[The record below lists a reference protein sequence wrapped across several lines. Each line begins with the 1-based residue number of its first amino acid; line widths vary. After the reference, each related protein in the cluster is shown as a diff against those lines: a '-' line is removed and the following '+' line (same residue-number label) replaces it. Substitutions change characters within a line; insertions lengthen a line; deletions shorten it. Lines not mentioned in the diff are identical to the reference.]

1 MSASEF
7 AASAGPLAI
16 SQVDVFVYR
25 APVETPVRTS
35 FGLMRDRPAVLVRLR
50 DKDGVEGW
58 GEVWCNF
65 PAVGA
70 EHRARLLI
78 DSVAPLVL
86 GQSWPD
92 PAACFELLTQRLHVL
107 AMQSGEPGPVAQAIA
122 GVDIALW
129 DLFAKRAG
137 QPLWRLLGGQGQSAS
152 VPVYASGLN
161 PIEPQRL
168 AERRA
173 AEGYRAFKLKVGFGE
188 SRDVGN
194 LRALRA
200 ALGEDATL
208 MTDANQAWD
217 LEEACR
223 MSERLAEYR
232 PIWLEEPIG
241 ADLPVA
247 SWIELARRSAI
258 PLAAGENFRGDSQF
272 DEFIHGGAIRIVQPD
287 AAKWGGFTR
296 CVALGRRA
304 NAHQAWFCPHWL
316 GGGIGL
322 AASLQLKA
330 AVGGPGY
337 VEVDA
342 NPNPLREQLI
352 EPSFEVRDG
361 AIHLSERNGLGIE
374 PDLQGAERFL
384 ACTLSS
390 DAGDL

>member
-7 AASAGPLAI
+7 AAKAGPLAI
-16 SQVDVFVYR
+16 SNVDVFVYR
-25 APVETPVRTS
+25 APVDTPVQTS
-35 FGLMRDRPAVLVRLR
+35 FGLMRDRSAVLVRVK

-65 PAVGA
+65 PTVGA

-86 GQSWPD
+86 GQAWPN
-92 PAACFELLTQRLHVL
+92 PAACFESLTRRLHVL
-107 AMQSGEPGPVAQAIA
+107 AVQSGEPGPVAQAIA

-129 DLFAKRAG
+129 DLFSKRAG
-137 QPLWRLLGGQGQSAS
+137 QPLWRLLGGQSES
-152 VPVYASGLN
+152 VAVYASGLN
-161 PIEPQRL
+161 PTEPQRL

-188 SRDVGN
+188 SRDIGN
-194 LRALRA
+194 LRALRT

-208 MTDANQAWD
+208 MTDANQAWN

-241 ADLPVA
+241 ADLPVE
-247 SWIELARRSAI
+247 SWIELAKRSSI

-272 DEFIHGGAIRIVQPD
+272 DEFIRSGAIRIVQPD

-296 CVALGRRA
+296 CVALGRRV
-304 NAHQAWFCPHWL
+304 NEHQAWFCPHWL

-342 NPNPLREQLI
+342 NPNPLREQLL
-352 EPSFEVRDG
+352 ESSFEVTDG
-361 AIHLSERNGLGIE
+361 AIRLPKQNGLGIE
-374 PDLQGAERFL
+374 PDLKGAERFL
-384 ACTLSS
+384 ACALSS
-390 DAGDL
+390 DSRDV

>member
-7 AASAGPLAI
+7 APGAGPLAI
-16 SQVDVFVYR
+16 SKVDVFVYR
-25 APVETPVRTS
+25 APVETPVQTS
-35 FGLMRDRPAVLVRLR
+35 FGLMRDRPAVLVRVR

-78 DSVAPLVL
+78 DAVAPLVL

-92 PAACFELLTQRLHVL
+92 PTACFELLTQRLHVL
-107 AMQSGEPGPVAQAIA
+107 AVQSGEPGPVAQAIA
-122 GVDIALW
+122 GIDIALW

-137 QPLWRLLGGQGQSAS
+137 QPLWRMLGGQSES

-161 PIEPQRL
+161 PTEPQRL

-188 SRDVGN
+188 SRDIVN
-194 LRALRA
+194 LRALRTV
-200 ALGEDATL
+200 LGENNTNKTKAI
-208 MTDANQAWD
+208 QAWS
-217 LEEACR
+217 LEEAGR

-232 PIWLEEPIG
+232 PLWLEEPIG
-241 ADLPVA
+241 ADFPVEA
-247 SWIELARRSAI
+247 WMELARRSAI
-258 PLAAGENFRGDSQF
+258 PLGAGENFRGDAQF
-272 DEFIHGGAIRIVQPD
+272 DEFIRGGAIRIVQPD

-296 CVALGRRA
+296 CVPLGRRA
-304 NAHQAWFCPHWL
+304 NAHQAWFCPLWL

-361 AIHLSERNGLGIE
+361 AIRLSPSNGLGIE
-374 PDLQGAERFL
+374 PDLEGAERYL
-384 ACTLSS
+384 ACALSS
-390 DAGDL
+390 DAGNV